1 MQTQQQQVS
10 IKLADG
16 TNTDKHIGTV
26 QMHIAKTVNCKKPT
40 LVTFFILDGPNSLLS
55 RHTMESLW
63 PDVYRMLIK
72 GTGCDKGAQK
82 NSCDAKKSQV
92 QTLTVN
98 QGKPEVNESSEVITD
113 KVVKQTQLV
122 KKSDMTEPSK

>member
-1 MQTQQQQVS
+1 M
-10 IKLADG
+10 
-16 TNTDKHIGTV
+16 
-26 QMHIAKTVNCKKPT
+26 
-40 LVTFFILDGPNSLLS
+40 LS
-55 RHTMESLW
+55 RHAIESLW
-63 PDVYRMLIK
+63 PDVYRTLIT

-98 QGKPEVNESSEVITD
+98 QGKPEVNESSEVIPD

-122 KKSDMTEPSK
+122 KKSGMTVTGNDHSNKTSDNNTKKSDVSKSDKK